1 MAPLRAAD
9 RAPRALPSAWVGRAA
24 APALLSAALLI
35 ACAGPPPAPP
45 VTEAVP
51 AVAPAPGSP
60 MPDVGAAAAPAV
72 DALPAAPVRLI
83 AGRVQPMPPGAPAT
97 AAYFTLERTQPGPLA
112 LVRALSP
119 AAAAVELHE
128 HTAQDGMMM
137 MRPVQAP
144 IPVPAEGPLVF
155 APGGYHV
162 MLIGLRAPLAAG
174 DTVPL
179 SLLFDDGSAARLQ
192 LTVAAP

>member
-1 MAPLRAAD
+1 MIALIYGIFGKGARVGHAALGLCALLAACGGSPPAPPPPPVTEV
-9 RAPRALPSAWVGRAA
+9 APAA
-24 APALLSAALLI
+24 APA
-35 ACAGPPPAPP
+35 P
-45 VTEAVP
+45 T
-51 AVAPAPGSP
+51 PGSP
-60 MPDVGAAAAPAV
+60 MPDVGSAAAPPI
-72 DALPAAPVRLI
+72 DAMPAAPVRLVT
-83 AGRVQPMPPGAPAT
+83 GRVQPMPPGAPAT
-97 AAYFTLERTQPGPLA
+97 AAYFTLERTAPGPLA

-128 HTAQDGMMM
+128 HTAEGGMMM
-137 MRPVQAP
+137 MRPVQGP

-155 APGGYHV
+155 QPGGYHV

>member
-1 MAPLRAAD
+1 MFALMYGNLGKVTWVRRAA
-9 RAPRALPSAWVGRAA
+9 LGLS
-24 APALLSAALLI
+24 ALLV
-35 ACAGPPPAPP
+35 ACGGPPPAPATPP
-45 VTEAVP
+45 VTEVAP
-51 AVAPAPGSP
+51 AVAPAPTPGSP
-60 MPDVGAAAAPAV
+60 MPDVGAAPAPAV
-72 DALPAAPVRLI
+72 DAMPAAPVRLVS
-83 AGRVQPMPPGAPAT
+83 GRVQPMPPGAPAT
-97 AAYFTLERTQPGPLA
+97 AAYFTLERTAPGPLA

-128 HTAQDGMMM
+128 HTAEGGMMM
-137 MRPVQAP
+137 MRPVKGP
-144 IPVPAEGPLVF
+144 IAVPTEGPLVF
-155 APGGYHV
+155 QPGGYHV